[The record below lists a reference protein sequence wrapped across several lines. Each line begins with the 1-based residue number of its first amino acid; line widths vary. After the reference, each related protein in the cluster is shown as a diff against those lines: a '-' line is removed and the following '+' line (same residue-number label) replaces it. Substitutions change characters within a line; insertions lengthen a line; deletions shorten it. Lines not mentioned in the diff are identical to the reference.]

1 MSQSRVITVK
11 VNEVPVQI
19 TIEADKE
26 DIYRRAESKLRM
38 LYIEMA
44 NKLGNNT
51 NNIQVLSR
59 VAYELMIR
67 SLKLQEELKA
77 TEQKIEQTLAKEGML

>member
-67 SLKLQEELKA
+67 SFKLQEELKA

>member
-38 LYIEMA
+38 IYIEMA
-44 NKLGNNT
+44 NKLGNT
-51 NNIQVLSR
+51 NNIQILSR

>member
-67 SLKLQEELKA
+67 SFKLQEELKA
-77 TEQKIEQTLAKEGML
+77 TEQMIEQTLAKEGML

>member
-38 LYIEMA
+38 LHIEMA

-67 SLKLQEELKA
+67 SFKLQEELKA
-77 TEQKIEQTLAKEGML
+77 TELKIEQTLSKEGKL

>member
-1 MSQSRVITVK
+1 MGQNRVITVK
-11 VNEVPVQI
+11 VNEVPIQV

-26 DIYRRAESKLRM
+26 DVYRRAESKLRTI
-38 LYIEMA
+38 YIEMA
-44 NKLGNNT
+44 NKLGNT

-67 SLKLQEELKA
+67 SFKLQDELKA
-77 TEQKIEQTLAKEGML
+77 TELKIDQTLSKEGKL

>member
-44 NKLGNNT
+44 NKLGNT
-51 NNIQVLSR
+51 NNIQILSR

-67 SLKLQEELKA
+67 SFKLQEELKA

>member
-1 MSQSRVITVK
+1 MGQSRVITVK
-11 VNEVPVQI
+11 VNEVPIQI

-26 DIYRRAESKLRM
+26 DVYRRAESRLRM
-38 LYIEMA
+38 IYIDMA

-67 SLKLQEELKA
+67 SFKLQEELKA
-77 TEQKIEQTLAKEGML
+77 TELKIEQTLSKEGKL